1 MNPRHLILETS
12 VLPTELR
19 TRITYYNLDT
29 MKLQDLRVK
38 LTFLNLIMQSSKKIN
53 EQILIQQ
60 HLPHNFLAEKMVLNC
75 LLINTESVELTIQT
89 LPVEAFYFKNHQE
102 IYKAVLFLYK
112 NELKID
118 VLTLITFLQDNGL
131 LVKIGGIKVL
141 MELINQVPNLVYL
154 EEYLRLIK
162 DKFLRRKL
170 IKLGYEIINSGY
182 ITNISLE
189 NILTD
194 FENKLFNLVTEIKT
208 QKLFSSAELL
218 NNIFIELKEK
228 SLNPTLAG
236 LASGYYDLD
245 LLTQGFQK
253 SDLIIIAG
261 RPSMGKTALGLNIA
275 LNILRE
281 SKLPVLFFS
290 LEMSKEQIM
299 YRLLSIETNITQ
311 TRLKSGKLYQEDWI
325 KLNKMIKIMSKIPF
339 FIDDTSDLSIQ
350 NIQSKIKTIIFEQSQ
365 IGLIIIDYL
374 QLMQNSKSKTE
385 NRVQE
390 LSFITRALK
399 NLARQFNIPIIAL
412 SQLSRNVENR
422 IDKKPILS
430 DLRESGSIEQ
440 DADLVLMLYQNKEFH
455 IKQNETQNYY
465 LTELIIAK
473 QRNGPLGNVKLK
485 FDPNKTKFVNFDL

>member
-1 MNPRHLILETS
+1 
-12 VLPTELR
+12 
-19 TRITYYNLDT
+19 
-29 MKLQDLRVK
+29 
-38 LTFLNLIMQSSKKIN
+38 MQSSKKIN
-53 EQILIQQ
+53 EQILIQK

-75 LLINTESVELTIQT
+75 LLINIESVESTLQT

-102 IYKAVLFLYK
+102 IYKAIIFMYK
-112 NELKID
+112 NELTID
-118 VLTLITFLQDNGL
+118 ILTLITFLQDNGL
-131 LVKIGGIKVL
+131 LEKIGGIKVL
-141 MELINQVPNLVYL
+141 IEVINQVPNLVYL
-154 EEYLRLIK
+154 EEYVRLLK

-182 ITNISLE
+182 ITNLSLE
-189 NILTD
+189 EIINN
-194 FENKLFNLVTEIKT
+194 FETQLFNLVTEIKT

-218 NNIFIELKEK
+218 NNVFIELKEK

-236 LASGYYDLD
+236 LSSGFYDLD

-275 LNILRE
+275 LNVIRE

-299 YRLLSIETNITQ
+299 YRLLSIETNINQ
-311 TRLKSGKLYQEDWI
+311 TRLKSGKLYQDDWV
-325 KLNKMIKIMSKIPF
+325 KLNKIIKIMSKIPF
-339 FIDDTSDLSIQ
+339 FIDDTPNLSIQ
-350 NIQSKIKTIIFEQSQ
+350 DIQAKIKTILFEQGQ
-365 IGLIIIDYL
+365 IDLVIIDYL
-374 QLMQNSKSKTE
+374 QLMQGPKSKME

-390 LSFITRALK
+390 LSLITRGLK

-422 IDKKPILS
+422 MDKKPILS

-440 DADLVLMLYQNKEFH
+440 DADLVLMLYRNKDFN
-455 IKQNETQNYY
+455 KTQNYY

-485 FDPNKTKFVNFDL
+485 FDSNKTKFLNFDL